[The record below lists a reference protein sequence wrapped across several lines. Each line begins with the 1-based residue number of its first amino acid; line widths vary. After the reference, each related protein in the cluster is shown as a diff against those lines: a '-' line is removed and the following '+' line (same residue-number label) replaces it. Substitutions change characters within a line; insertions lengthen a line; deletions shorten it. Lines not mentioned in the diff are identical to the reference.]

1 MSNIV
6 ILAIAVILSM
16 SIHETAH
23 GLVSYWFG
31 DPTAKQQGRLS
42 LNPFH
47 HIDWVGLAC
56 LVFFGFGWAK
66 PVDVDPRY
74 YKNPKTG
81 MIWTAFAGPVANFLL
96 SFVCL
101 LIYCICLQFF
111 ASAFLTSIG
120 YFFLSVLTR
129 TATVSA
135 GLGIFNLIPI
145 PPLDGSK
152 VLLAFLPD
160 DQYFK
165 VTNNSNYGMALLVI
179 LLVTGML
186 DSVMSTLLSGLIQM
200 MLQICSMI
208 IGI

>member
-1 MSNIV
+1 MSDIIV
-6 ILAIAVILSM
+6 LVIAVILSM

-42 LNPFH
+42 LNPLH

-74 YKNPKTG
+74 YKDPKTG

-96 SFVCL
+96 TFICL
-101 LIYCICLQFF
+101 LVYCLCIKF
-111 ASAFLTSIG
+111 SMS
-120 YFFLSVLTR
+120 FFLSEPGYLILNILSR
-129 TATVSA
+129 TAAVSA
-135 GLGIFNLIPI
+135 GLGIFNLIPV

-160 DQYFK
+160 EQYFK
-165 VTNNSNYGMALLVI
+165 ITNSNVGMTILVLLLAFG
-179 LLVTGML
+179 LL
-186 DSVMSTLLSGLIQM
+186 DNVMSPLLSGFIQITFQ
-200 MLQICSMI
+200 LCTTIV
-208 IGI
+208 GI